1 MPKPKKSIVGTK
13 RESMKPETA
22 APVQEKAK
30 VVFEEAKKVEIDK
43 PDFRGLA
50 DPEKTLRRIAWVS
63 GKKEMTHGEK
73 SVAVAFL
80 LAFEGQPD
88 RQILNLSSFLNKETG
103 YSPIVIRAML
113 ERLEGWGLLER
124 RLIRKQGSEI
134 TLKF

>member
-1 MPKPKKSIVGTK
+1 
-13 RESMKPETA
+13 MKPEAA
-22 APVQEKAK
+22 APIQEKTK
-30 VVFEEAKKVEIDK
+30 VVVEEPKKVEIDK
-43 PDFRGLA
+43 PDFRGLT

-63 GKKEMTHGEK
+63 GQKEMTHGEK

-88 RQILNLSSFLNKETG
+88 RQILNLSSFLNKQTG

>member
-13 RESMKPETA
+13 RESMKPEAA
-22 APVQEKAK
+22 APIQEKAK
-30 VVFEEAKKVEIDK
+30 VVVEEPKKVEIDK
-43 PDFRGLA
+43 PDFRGLT

-63 GKKEMTHGEK
+63 GQKEMTHGEK

-88 RQILNLSSFLNKETG
+88 RQILNLSSFLNKQTG

>member
-1 MPKPKKSIVGTK
+1 MPKPKKSVVGAK
-13 RESMKPETA
+13 KESVKPEAA
-22 APVQEKAK
+22 APIQEKAK
-30 VVFEEAKKVEIDK
+30 VVVEEPKKVEIDK
-43 PDFRGLA
+43 PDFRGLT

-63 GKKEMTHGEK
+63 GQKEMTHGEK

-88 RQILNLSSFLNKETG
+88 RQILNLSSFLNKQTG